1 MKYKLKEIGEIIS
14 GGTPSTKHSEY
25 YSENGIGWI
34 TPKDLSN
41 YNKRYISHGAR
52 DISQTGLD
60 NSSAKLMPPNSVLV
74 SSRAPIGYVVIS
86 DGFLAT
92 NQGFKSIIPDKSK
105 VLPEYLYYLMSNSKD
120 KLEQVASGSTFKEVS
135 GKTMANFE
143 VDIPELEEQ
152 KHIISILNPII
163 QKIESNNQINDNLL
177 ELGLSLL
184 TNTNFKK
191 HRPLN
196 DALEVKDG
204 THSSPASISS
214 GGYPL
219 VTSKAIKGISVDFS
233 RTKNISEED
242 FVEINK
248 RSLVEYHD
256 ILISMIG
263 TVGIVHLVTENPVN
277 YAIKNVGLIKS
288 SNNEMLATFLY
299 FYLLSDHGQNYIKE
313 NLSGSTQQFISLT
326 NLRKMQ
332 IPLLS
337 EISSELLKQLNH
349 MVQQIEN
356 NSKENSILNSIK
368 NTLLEKFF

>member
-163 QKIESNNQINDNLL
+163 QKIESNNQINDNL
-177 ELGLSLL
+177 
-184 TNTNFKK
+184 
-191 HRPLN
+191 
-196 DALEVKDG
+196 AV
-204 THSSPASISS
+204 
-214 GGYPL
+214 
-219 VTSKAIKGISVDFS
+219 
-233 RTKNISEED
+233 
-242 FVEINK
+242 
-248 RSLVEYHD
+248 
-256 ILISMIG
+256 
-263 TVGIVHLVTENPVN
+263 
-277 YAIKNVGLIKS
+277 
-288 SNNEMLATFLY
+288 
-299 FYLLSDHGQNYIKE
+299 
-313 NLSGSTQQFISLT
+313 
-326 NLRKMQ
+326 
-332 IPLLS
+332 
-337 EISSELLKQLNH
+337 
-349 MVQQIEN
+349 
-356 NSKENSILNSIK
+356 
-368 NTLLEKFF
+368 